1 MADYYTL
8 LTNAGIAYET
18 ACKAAG
24 TPIKLTQISVGDG
37 GGAVYN
43 PAATATALKREVWRG
58 SLNALF
64 QDEKNPSWLL
74 AEVTI
79 PPDVGGWYVRE
90 AGLWTDTGILYA
102 IVKYP
107 ESFKPVLATSGSG
120 KEFYIRSIFET
131 SNASLVTL
139 LIDDTVVK
147 ATRAWVMSY
156 LAEELGKLD
165 GKQSVRVAASTN
177 IVLNGAQQ
185 IDGVAVISGDRV
197 LLANQ
202 TLAKDNGLWIVAN
215 GDWVRATDANSSAK
229 VTPGLTVM
237 VEEGTANGDSLWHL
251 TTNAPITLGTT
262 ALTFKMLAGRT
273 GIAAGT
279 YKSLTVDEYGRA
291 TAGGNPET
299 LAGFGIKD
307 SYTKAEVEALIA
319 KASALPVG
327 SIVAFPVDAPPPG
340 FLELDNSVK
349 SSATYPDLSAYLG
362 GKFNKGDEGVGNF
375 RLPEARGEFL
385 RGWDHGRGV
394 DAGRGLGSLQSMQ
407 AEGHSHVTGVNDT
420 AAVASIQSARGMGAG
435 AGSWPYGAEAIGIA
449 GTNSVSTNTT
459 YYPSGEDSW
468 LKTGPAISLG
478 TGETRPRNIAVMWC
492 IKAWNAPVNQ
502 GNIDVAAL
510 VKEVSRLGSAVPVGA
525 VMAFP
530 TGIVPPGFL
539 ELDGSVQSIATYP
552 DLAAYLS
559 TKFNKGDEGT
569 GNFRLPESR
578 GEFLRGWDHG
588 RGTDVGRGI
597 GSWQADDNKAHAH
610 TYTRIP
616 VFGNTGGANA
626 AGIVADN
633 GTQTGSSNFASYMN
647 TSGGSEARPRNLA
660 VMWCIKAWNAPV
672 NQGTIDVAALAK
684 EVERLKSAVPV
695 GAVLAFPTGIVAPGY
710 LELDGSVQ
718 SIATYPDLAAFLG
731 TTYNKGD
738 EGSGNFRLPE
748 SRGEFLR
755 GWDHGRGVDAGRQIG
770 TVQLDAMQRLTGA
783 ISAADST
790 GLGQILNGVY
800 GGSKSG
806 VSKGVNAA
814 VDAYTSIDFDNARQA
829 RTATENRPRN
839 IAVMW
844 CIKAWNAPVNQG
856 SIDISVLSEQL
867 QQLSLNGPLA
877 GDIRNAR
884 ISIPLAAPTA
894 TFTASEIVL
903 GDGNGKRVVI
913 SNFNQSLNLSASVK
927 GLGAMDAGAAP
938 VNGFVALYALY
949 NPASKSTGIV
959 AVNATAVIAPKLLAG
974 VAPDGYTFSALFS
987 ILPTNASA
995 QFAVAEQVDRQVF
1008 YGAQVLSTTV
1018 SVSTLTGL
1026 SISAAVP
1033 LNAKSVSGNFQG
1045 SVSANGYSMALA
1057 GSAAAIGLQ
1066 TFIVNFT
1073 GAGGGS
1079 FLDVPLLSPQTLFYR
1094 LTSAG
1099 TFSAFAITTN
1109 SYRF

>member
-24 TPIKLTQISVGDG
+24 VPIKLTQISVGDG

-58 SLNALF
+58 PLNALF

-165 GKQSVRVAASTN
+165 GKQSARVAATAN
-177 IVLNGAQQ
+177 VVLNGAQQ
-185 IDGVAVISGDRV
+185 IDGVAVIAGDRV
-197 LLANQ
+197 LLPNQ

-215 GDWVRATDANSSAK
+215 GDWVRANDANVSAK

-237 VEEGTANGDSLWHL
+237 VEEGTLNGDSLWHL

-279 YKSLTVDEYGRA
+279 YKSLSVDEYGRA
-291 TAGGNPET
+291 TAGSNPDT
-299 LAGFGIKD
+299 LSGFGIKD

-327 SIVAFPVDAPPPG
+327 SIVAFPVDTPPPG

-394 DAGRGLGSLQSMQ
+394 DAGRG
-407 AEGHSHVTGVNDT
+407 
-420 AAVASIQSARGMGAG
+420 I
-435 AGSWPYGAEAIGIA
+435 GSWQADDNKAHTHTAVGTIYSYGHLAAGPGRDFQSSNVTTSSAGGSEA
-449 GTNSVSTNTT
+449 
-459 YYPSGEDSW
+459 
-468 LKTGPAISLG
+468 
-478 TGETRPRNIAVMWC
+478 RPRNIAVMWC

-588 RGTDVGRGI
+588 RGIDIGRGL

-660 VMWCIKAWNAPV
+660 VMWCIKAWNAPI
-672 NQGTIDVAALAK
+672 NQGSIDVAALAK
-684 EVERLKSAVPV
+684 EVSQLKSSVPV
-695 GAVLAFPTGIVAPGY
+695 GAVLSFPMGVVPAGY

-718 SIATYPDLAAFLG
+718 SIATYPDLAAYLG
-731 TTYNKGD
+731 TKFNKGD
-738 EGSGNFRLPE
+738 EGAGNFRLPE

-755 GWDHGRGVDAGRQIG
+755 GWDHGRGVDAGRELGSFQKATLLATDATTPDLKALQDT
-770 TVQLDAMQRLTGA
+770 TVAFT
-783 ISAADST
+783 
-790 GLGQILNGVY
+790 LGPTL
-800 GGSKSG
+800 
-806 VSKGVNAA
+806 
-814 VDAYTSIDFDNARQA
+814 
-829 RTATENRPRN
+829 TENAHSYVGGDVVNKAMYPGTGITVSTADNPGKSFLDTPLMFERGNLVGTRPRN
-839 IAVMW
+839 ISVMW

-856 SIDISVLSEQL
+856 TIDIAALAAAVETASS
-867 QQLSLNGPLA
+867 NGPLVGSMR
-877 GDIRNAR
+877 GDKMQISVASSSGTIKVAEVVVGNA
-884 ISIPLAAPTA
+884 
-894 TFTASEIVL
+894 
-903 GDGNGKRVVI
+903 NGKTRTLR
-913 SNFNQSLNLSASVK
+913 NFSQLVDLASAAK

-938 VNGFVALYALY
+938 VNGYVALYAFY
-949 NPASKSTGIV
+949 NPVTEAQGVMAWNCTS
-959 AVNATAVIAPKLLAG
+959 A
-974 VAPDGYTFSALFS
+974 VAPVMYGGSAPPAGYTYSAL
-987 ILPTNASA
+987 IGVWPTNASG
-995 QFAVAEQVDRQVF
+995 QFPNGYQENRMF
-1008 YGAQVLSTTV
+1008 SGNGKEVLSTQGGRSSFAPF
-1018 SVSTLTGL
+1018 SVASAVPMNAKQCQGYIGL
-1026 SISAAVP
+1026 SNATAGVNTYAALGGENGVGNVQFACNP
-1033 LNAKSVSGNFQG
+1033 SGA
-1045 SVSANGYSMALA
+1045 ANGGPQSP
-1057 GSAAAIGLQ
+1057 
-1066 TFIVNFT
+1066 F
-1073 GAGGGS
+1073 
-1079 FLDVPLLSPQTLFYR
+1079 PLLPLTSPQTLYHT
-1094 LTSAG
+1094 LSASAG
-1099 TFSAFAITTN
+1099 IATFSINISAYTF
-1109 SYRF
+1109 

>member
-24 TPIKLTQISVGDG
+24 VPIKLTQISVGDG
-37 GGAVYN
+37 GGSVYN

-58 SLNALF
+58 PLNALF

-90 AGLWTDTGILYA
+90 AGLWTDSGILYA

-185 IDGVAVISGDRV
+185 IDGVAVIAGDRV

-215 GDWVRATDANSSAK
+215 GDWVRATDANISAK

-291 TAGGNPET
+291 TAGANPET

-327 SIVAFPVDAPPPG
+327 SIVAFPVDTPPPG

-394 DAGRGLGSLQSMQ
+394 DAGRVVGSTQKGTVTTFDSNPNPNLTVEVVQ
-407 AEGHSHVTGVNDT
+407 ASVAAAQADVFIATDYPGVARTYTTSGVVTSSILADGGV
-420 AAVASIQSARGMGAG
+420 V
-435 AGSWPYGAEAIGIA
+435 
-449 GTNSVSTNTT
+449 
-459 YYPSGEDSW
+459 
-468 LKTGPAISLG
+468 
-478 TGETRPRNIAVMWC
+478 RPRNIAVMWC
-492 IKAWNAPVNQ
+492 IKAWNAP
-502 GNIDVAAL
+502 I
-510 VKEVSRLGSAVPVGA
+510 
-525 VMAFP
+525 
-530 TGIVPPGFL
+530 
-539 ELDGSVQSIATYP
+539 
-552 DLAAYLS
+552 
-559 TKFNKGDEGT
+559 
-569 GNFRLPESR
+569 
-578 GEFLRGWDHG
+578 
-588 RGTDVGRGI
+588 
-597 GSWQADDNKAHAH
+597 
-610 TYTRIP
+610 
-616 VFGNTGGANA
+616 
-626 AGIVADN
+626 
-633 GTQTGSSNFASYMN
+633 
-647 TSGGSEARPRNLA
+647 
-660 VMWCIKAWNAPV
+660 

-718 SIATYPDLAAFLG
+718 SIATYPDLADFLG
-731 TTYNKGD
+731 TTYNKGN
-738 EGSGNFRLPE
+738 EGAGNFRLPE

-755 GWDHGRGVDAGRQIG
+755 GWDHGRGVDAGRAVGSYQKG
-770 TVQLDAMQRLTGA
+770 SLLYGNDDNGA
-783 ISAADST
+783 EVHGLNGISANRT
-790 GLGQILNGVY
+790 GLGWDIPVMADYSGVGVY
-800 GGSKSG
+800 TASG
-806 VSKGVNAA
+806 VNVPGTSLFAQAHYGV
-814 VDAYTSIDFDNARQA
+814 T
-829 RTATENRPRN
+829 RPRN
-839 IAVMW
+839 LAVMW
-844 CIKAWNAPVNQG
+844 CIKAWNAPINQG
-856 SIDISVLSEQL
+856 SIDIASLATEVKLSR
-867 QQLSLNGPLA
+867 LNGAEVGAMRNLRVSLPVAASVATVTADQLIVEQPGVAQYKLA
-877 GDIRNAR
+877 N
-884 ISIPLAAPTA
+884 
-894 TFTASEIVL
+894 
-903 GDGNGKRVVI
+903 
-913 SNFNQSLNLSASVK
+913 LNLSLDLTTVGAGGMDTGIAPASGSV
-927 GLGAMDAGAAP
+927 GIY
-938 VNGFVALYALY
+938 VIY
-949 NPASKSTGIV
+949 NPELKV
-959 AVNATAVIAPKLLAG
+959 AKLLGVNATVSTVPEIYAG
-974 VAPDGYTFSALFS
+974 TNMPAGYSASAL
-987 ILPTNASA
+987 
-995 QFAVAEQVDRQVF
+995 
-1008 YGAQVLSTTV
+1008 V
-1018 SVSTLTGL
+1018 SVWQTGANRL
-1026 SISAAVP
+1026 MNTGIQHQRSISIAQTIVLENGMSMSPTPISLASVVP
-1033 LNAKSVSGNFQG
+1033 KNSKTVG
-1045 SVSANGYSMALA
+1045 GYIHYI
-1057 GSAAAIGLQ
+1057 GSAD
-1066 TFIVNFT
+1066 FP
-1073 GAGGGS
+1073 GGGS
-1079 FLDVPLLSPQTLFYR
+1079 LGLSPDVTEVGMKACGIGGIVGLGVLSPFSELVMTTPQTIYYR
-1094 LTSAG
+1094 LYSSVSRANDVHISQY
-1099 TFSAFAITTN
+1099 TF
-1109 SYRF
+1109 

>member
-37 GGAVYN
+37 GGTVYN
-43 PAATATALKREVWRG
+43 PAATAAALKREVWRG
-58 SLNALF
+58 PLNALF

-185 IDGVAVISGDRV
+185 IDGVAVIAGDRV
-197 LLANQ
+197 LVANQ
-202 TLAKDNGLWIVAN
+202 TLAKDNGLWVVAN

-251 TTNAPITLGTT
+251 TTNASIVVGTT

-291 TAGGNPET
+291 TAGANPET

-394 DAGRGLGSLQSMQ
+394 DAGRGLGSVQSMQ
-407 AEGHSHVTGVNDT
+407 AEDHSHVTGVNDT
-420 AAVASIQSARGMGAG
+420 AAIAAVQSARGMGAS
-435 AGSWPYGAEAIGIA
+435 AGNWPYGAVAIGVA
-449 GTNSVSTNTT
+449 GTNSVSSNAT
-459 YYPSGEDSW
+459 YIPSGEDSW

-478 TGETRPRNIAVMWC
+478 NGETRPRNI
-492 IKAWNAPVNQ
+492 
-502 GNIDVAAL
+502 
-510 VKEVSRLGSAVPVGA
+510 
-525 VMAFP
+525 
-530 TGIVPPGFL
+530 
-539 ELDGSVQSIATYP
+539 
-552 DLAAYLS
+552 
-559 TKFNKGDEGT
+559 
-569 GNFRLPESR
+569 
-578 GEFLRGWDHG
+578 
-588 RGTDVGRGI
+588 
-597 GSWQADDNKAHAH
+597 
-610 TYTRIP
+610 
-616 VFGNTGGANA
+616 
-626 AGIVADN
+626 
-633 GTQTGSSNFASYMN
+633 
-647 TSGGSEARPRNLA
+647 A

-695 GAVLAFPTGIVAPGY
+695 GAVLAFPIGIVAPGY

-718 SIATYPDLAAFLG
+718 SIATYPDLAAYLG
-731 TTYNKGD
+731 TVYNKGN
-738 EGSGNFRLPE
+738 EGAGNFRLPE

-755 GWDHGRGVDAGRQIG
+755 GWDHGRGVDAGRGIG
-770 TVQLDAMQRLTGA
+770 TNQAEAFAAHNHRYFDGTAATFDPAGNWQDGKINGAAASISTGA
-783 ISAADST
+783 FLSPIENGST
-790 GLGQILNGVY
+790 MQM
-800 GGSKSG
+800 
-806 VSKGVNAA
+806 VNAA
-814 VDAYTSIDFDNARQA
+814 NTVNAGGA
-829 RTATENRPRN
+829 ETRPRN

-844 CIKAWNAPVNQG
+844 CIKAWNAPINQG
-856 SIDISVLSEQL
+856 NIDIAALAVLA
-867 QQLSLNGPLA
+867 QQ
-877 GDIRNAR
+877 
-884 ISIPLAAPTA
+884 
-894 TFTASEIVL
+894 ASEINQGTAKVATQTQMVEGSDDATIVTPKKLRWGVQIQKATNGYIVFPSWL
-903 GDGNGKRVVI
+903 GGMIIQWGTLNGTI
-913 SNFNQSLNLSASVK
+913 GDQS
-927 GLGAMDAGAAP
+927 
-938 VNGFVALYALY
+938 ALYPIAFPNGVFQAVVSMGDKTTGVIAGITLY
-949 NPASKSTGIV
+949 ATASGMTSKTTLTVRSTG
-959 AVNATAVIAPKLLAG
+959 T
-974 VAPDGYTFSALFS
+974 DGQGASSARY
-987 ILPTNASA
+987 I
-995 QFAVAEQVDRQVF
+995 
-1008 YGAQVLSTTV
+1008 
-1018 SVSTLTGL
+1018 
-1026 SISAAVP
+1026 
-1033 LNAKSVSGNFQG
+1033 
-1045 SVSANGYSMALA
+1045 
-1057 GSAAAIGLQ
+1057 AIGH
-1066 TFIVNFT
+1066 
-1073 GAGGGS
+1073 
-1079 FLDVPLLSPQTLFYR
+1079 
-1094 LTSAG
+1094 
-1099 TFSAFAITTN
+1099 
-1109 SYRF
+1109 

>member
-37 GGAVYN
+37 NGAVYN

-58 SLNALF
+58 PLNALF

-165 GKQSVRVAASTN
+165 GKQSVRVAATGN
-177 IVLNGAQQ
+177 VVLSGAQQ
-185 IDGVAVISGDRV
+185 VDGVAVVAGDRV
-197 LLANQ
+197 LLPSQ

-215 GDWVRATDANSSAK
+215 GDWVRATDANTSAK

-237 VEEGTANGDSLWHL
+237 VEEGVANGDSLWHL

-262 ALTFKMLAGRT
+262 ALQFKMLAGRT

-291 TAGGNPET
+291 TAGANPET

-394 DAGRGLGSLQSMQ
+394 DAGRGLGS
-407 AEGHSHVTGVNDT
+407 
-420 AAVASIQSARGMGAG
+420 
-435 AGSWPYGAEAIGIA
+435 
-449 GTNSVSTNTT
+449 
-459 YYPSGEDSW
+459 
-468 LKTGPAISLG
+468 
-478 TGETRPRNIAVMWC
+478 
-492 IKAWNAPVNQ
+492 
-502 GNIDVAAL
+502 
-510 VKEVSRLGSAVPVGA
+510 
-525 VMAFP
+525 
-530 TGIVPPGFL
+530 
-539 ELDGSVQSIATYP
+539 
-552 DLAAYLS
+552 
-559 TKFNKGDEGT
+559 
-569 GNFRLPESR
+569 
-578 GEFLRGWDHG
+578 
-588 RGTDVGRGI
+588 
-597 GSWQADDNKAHAH
+597 WQADDNKSHAH
-610 TYTRIP
+610 TVTRMQAFANASGSNP
-616 VFGNTGGANA
+616 SAVVVDNGNTAVMTNFAAGFNSSGGA
-626 AGIVADN
+626 
-633 GTQTGSSNFASYMN
+633 
-647 TSGGSEARPRNLA
+647 EARPRNIA

-695 GAVLAFPTGIVAPGY
+695 GAVLAFPVGIVAPGY

-718 SIATYPDLAAFLG
+718 SIATYPDLAAYLG
-731 TTYNKGD
+731 TKFNKGD
-738 EGSGNFRLPE
+738 EGAGNFRLPD

-755 GWDHGRGVDAGRQIG
+755 GWDHGRGADPARAIGSYQLGTLTAFDSNTPGGASVDTLRCSPAQA
-770 TVQLDAMQRLTGA
+770 Q
-783 ISAADST
+783 ADVYRST
-790 GLGQILNGVY
+790 DYPGVGITY
-800 GGSKSG
+800 TASDLSVGEYPVEGG
-806 VSKGVNAA
+806 V
-814 VDAYTSIDFDNARQA
+814 T
-829 RTATENRPRN
+829 RPRN
-839 IAVMW
+839 LAVMW

-856 SIDISVLSEQL
+856 NIDI
-867 QQLSLNGPLA
+867 
-877 GDIRNAR
+877 
-884 ISIPLAAPTA
+884 AA
-894 TFTASEIVL
+894 
-903 GDGNGKRVVI
+903 
-913 SNFNQSLNLSASVK
+913 
-927 GLGAMDAGAAP
+927 
-938 VNGFVALYALY
+938 
-949 NPASKSTGIV
+949 
-959 AVNATAVIAPKLLAG
+959 
-974 VAPDGYTFSALFS
+974 FSALAQRAS
-987 ILPTNASA
+987 ETNQGTAKVATQSQVNSSSDDSVIVTPKKLRFGFEASLA
-995 QFAVAEQVDRQVF
+995 
-1008 YGAQVLSTTV
+1008 
-1018 SVSTLTGL
+1018 
-1026 SISAAVP
+1026 P
-1033 LNAKSVSGNFQG
+1033 
-1045 SVSANGYSMALA
+1045 NGYIVFPSWLGGLMLQWGQASMQGTTQTFSYPTAFRSQVYQMVATDA
-1057 GSAAAIGLQ
+1057 GSGAHSLGATAITLASFTAYGNVATTNFRYIAIG
-1066 TFIVNFT
+1066 
-1073 GAGGGS
+1073 A
-1079 FLDVPLLSPQTLFYR
+1079 
-1094 LTSAG
+1094 
-1099 TFSAFAITTN
+1099 
-1109 SYRF
+1109 

>member
-37 GGAVYN
+37 GGTVYN

-58 SLNALF
+58 PLNALF

-90 AGLWTDTGILYA
+90 AGLWTDTGVLYA

-165 GKQSVRVAASTN
+165 GKQSVRVAATTN
-177 IVLNGAQQ
+177 VVLSGAQQ
-185 IDGVAVISGDRV
+185 IDGVAVIAGDRV
-197 LLANQ
+197 LLSNQ

-215 GDWVRATDANSSAK
+215 GDWVRATDANSSGK

-262 ALTFKMLAGRT
+262 ALNFKMLAGRT

-291 TAGGNPET
+291 TAGANPET

-349 SSATYPDLSAYLG
+349 SNATYPDLSAYLG

-394 DAGRGLGSLQSMQ
+394 DGRRALGSAQSD
-407 AEGHSHVTGVNDT
+407 EFKSHNHRYFDTVGGVIDPGGGTAGITINGVAPGVANAYTSTTGNDGFMCLAAPNTVN
-420 AAVASIQSARGMGAG
+420 AG
-435 AGSWPYGAEAIGIA
+435 GAE
-449 GTNSVSTNTT
+449 S
-459 YYPSGEDSW
+459 
-468 LKTGPAISLG
+468 
-478 TGETRPRNIAVMWC
+478 RPRNI
-492 IKAWNAPVNQ
+492 
-502 GNIDVAAL
+502 
-510 VKEVSRLGSAVPVGA
+510 
-525 VMAFP
+525 
-530 TGIVPPGFL
+530 
-539 ELDGSVQSIATYP
+539 
-552 DLAAYLS
+552 
-559 TKFNKGDEGT
+559 
-569 GNFRLPESR
+569 
-578 GEFLRGWDHG
+578 
-588 RGTDVGRGI
+588 
-597 GSWQADDNKAHAH
+597 
-610 TYTRIP
+610 
-616 VFGNTGGANA
+616 
-626 AGIVADN
+626 
-633 GTQTGSSNFASYMN
+633 
-647 TSGGSEARPRNLA
+647 A

-731 TTYNKGD
+731 STYNKGN
-738 EGSGNFRLPE
+738 EGTGNFRLPE

-755 GWDHGRGVDAGRQIG
+755 GWDHGRGVDAGRGIG
-770 TVQLDAMQRLTGA
+770 SWQADDNKSHIHGTTYDVIADIFMAGDVRRNYLQQYNNTDDVVTKASGGA
-783 ISAADST
+783 EA
-790 GLGQILNGVY
+790 
-800 GGSKSG
+800 
-806 VSKGVNAA
+806 
-814 VDAYTSIDFDNARQA
+814 
-829 RTATENRPRN
+829 RPRN

-844 CIKAWNAPVNQG
+844 CIKAWNAPINQG
-856 SIDISVLSEQL
+856 SIDIAVLSEQL
-867 QQLSLNGPLA
+867 QLLSLNGPIA

-884 ISIPLAAPTA
+884 VSIPVAASST

-903 GDGNGKRVVI
+903 GDVNGKRVVI
-913 SNFNQSLNLSASVK
+913 ANFNQSINLSASVK

-938 VNGFVALYALY
+938 VNGFVAIYALY
-949 NPASKSTGIV
+949 NPATKSTGVI
-959 AVNATAVIAPKLLAG
+959 AVNATAAIAPKLLAG
-974 VAPDGYTFSALFS
+974 VAPDGYTFSALLS

-1008 YGAQVLSTTV
+1008 YGAQVLSTTAQV
-1018 SVSTLTGL
+1018 LTLTGL
-1026 SISAAVP
+1026 SIATAVP
-1033 LNAKSVSGNFQG
+1033 LNARSVSGNFQG
-1045 SVSANGYSMALA
+1045 TVSANGYSMALA

-1066 TFIVNFT
+1066 TFIVNFS

-1079 FLDVPLLSPQTLFYR
+1079 FLDVPLLSPQTLFHR
-1094 LTSAG
+1094 LISAG

>member
-1 MADYYTL
+1 M
-8 LTNAGIAYET
+8 
-18 ACKAAG
+18 
-24 TPIKLTQISVGDG
+24 PIKLTQISVGDG

-58 SLNALF
+58 PLNALF

-165 GKQSVRVAASTN
+165 GKQSVRVAATASV
-177 IVLNGAQQ
+177 VLNGAQQ
-185 IDGVAVISGDRV
+185 IDGVAVIAGDRV
-197 LLANQ
+197 LLPNQ

-215 GDWVRATDANSSAK
+215 GDWVRANDANVSAK

-237 VEEGTANGDSLWHL
+237 VEEGTLNGDSLWHL

-279 YKSLTVDEYGRA
+279 YKSLSVDEYGRA
-291 TAGGNPET
+291 TAGSNPDT
-299 LAGFGIKD
+299 LSGFGIKD

-327 SIVAFPVDAPPPG
+327 SIVAFPVDSPPPG

-394 DAGRGLGSLQSMQ
+394 DPGRAIGTLQSDLF
-407 AEGHSHVTGVNDT
+407 GSHSHTHAADNSKGISNVTVGTVAGSGQYAVTNSGNVTGST
-420 AAVASIQSARGMGAG
+420 G
-435 AGSWPYGAEAIGIA
+435 GS
-449 GTNSVSTNTT
+449 
-459 YYPSGEDSW
+459 
-468 LKTGPAISLG
+468 
-478 TGETRPRNIAVMWC
+478 ETRPRNVAVMWC
-492 IKAWNAPVNQ
+492 IKAWNAPINQ

-672 NQGTIDVAALAK
+672 NQGNIDVAALAN
-684 EVERLKSAVPV
+684 EVAQLKSSVPV
-695 GAVLAFPTGIVAPGY
+695 GAVLSFPTGVVPAGY

-718 SIATYPDLAAFLG
+718 SIATYPDLAAYLG
-731 TTYNKGD
+731 TKFNKGD
-738 EGSGNFRLPE
+738 EGAGNFRLPE

-755 GWDHGRGVDAGRQIG
+755 GWDHGRGVDAGR
-770 TVQLDAMQRLTGA
+770 A
-783 ISAADST
+783 
-790 GLGQILNGVY
+790 
-800 GGSKSG
+800 
-806 VSKGVNAA
+806 
-814 VDAYTSIDFDNARQA
+814 
-829 RTATENRPRN
+829 
-839 IAVMW
+839 IAV
-844 CIKAWNAPVNQG
+844 ISSTRSRTSQG
-856 SIDISVLSEQL
+856 STPRTTVFSL
-867 QQLSLNGPLA
+867 QQL
-877 GDIRNAR
+877 AR
-884 ISIPLAAPTA
+884 
-894 TFTASEIVL
+894 
-903 GDGNGKRVVI
+903 
-913 SNFNQSLNLSASVK
+913 SV
-927 GLGAMDAGAAP
+927 A
-938 VNGFVALYALY
+938 
-949 NPASKSTGIV
+949 
-959 AVNATAVIAPKLLAG
+959 
-974 VAPDGYTFSALFS
+974 FSAR
-987 ILPTNASA
+987 
-995 QFAVAEQVDRQVF
+995 QQQV
-1008 YGAQVLSTTV
+1008 
-1018 SVSTLTGL
+1018 GL
-1026 SISAAVP
+1026 
-1033 LNAKSVSGNFQG
+1033 N
-1045 SVSANGYSMALA
+1045 
-1057 GSAAAIGLQ
+1057 
-1066 TFIVNFT
+1066 
-1073 GAGGGS
+1073 
-1079 FLDVPLLSPQTLFYR
+1079 SPQAQPLPVSSICR
-1094 LTSAG
+1094 SMPRGWHALRRRPGHA
-1099 TFSAFAITTN
+1099 AW
-1109 SYRF
+1109 R

>member
-37 GGAVYN
+37 NGKVYN
-43 PAATATALKREVWRG
+43 PAATATALAREVWRG
-58 SLNALF
+58 PLNALF

-185 IDGVAVISGDRV
+185 IDGVAVIAGDRV
-197 LLANQ
+197 LVANQ

-215 GDWVRATDANSSAK
+215 GDWGRASDANSSAK

-291 TAGGNPET
+291 TAGANPET

-394 DAGRGLGSLQSMQ
+394 DLGRQVGSFQ
-407 AEGHSHVTGVNDT
+407 ADDYKSHSHRYFDSV
-420 AAVASIQSARGMGAG
+420 AANIDPFGGTGAG
-435 AGSWPYGAEAIGIA
+435 VVNGVVTPPATGGYLATSGPDSNNLTSPTTTVNAGG
-449 GTNSVSTNTT
+449 N
-459 YYPSGEDSW
+459 
-468 LKTGPAISLG
+468 
-478 TGETRPRNIAVMWC
+478 ETRPRNI
-492 IKAWNAPVNQ
+492 
-502 GNIDVAAL
+502 
-510 VKEVSRLGSAVPVGA
+510 S
-525 VMAFP
+525 
-530 TGIVPPGFL
+530 
-539 ELDGSVQSIATYP
+539 
-552 DLAAYLS
+552 
-559 TKFNKGDEGT
+559 
-569 GNFRLPESR
+569 
-578 GEFLRGWDHG
+578 
-588 RGTDVGRGI
+588 
-597 GSWQADDNKAHAH
+597 
-610 TYTRIP
+610 
-616 VFGNTGGANA
+616 
-626 AGIVADN
+626 
-633 GTQTGSSNFASYMN
+633 
-647 TSGGSEARPRNLA
+647 

-731 TTYNKGD
+731 TTYNKGN
-738 EGSGNFRLPE
+738 EGVGNFRLPE

-755 GWDHGRGVDAGRQIG
+755 GWDHGRGVDAGRNVGSYQAGTKIQGDNVEAPAVQGIG
-770 TVQLDAMQRLTGA
+770 NSDA
-783 ISAADST
+783 IDADPAPDFKGDIYYTST
-790 GLGQILNGVY
+790 GVTVLNT
-800 GGSKSG
+800 GSYWKT
-806 VSKGVNAA
+806 V
-814 VDAYTSIDFDNARQA
+814 
-829 RTATENRPRN
+829 RPRN
-839 IAVMW
+839 LAVMW

-856 SIDISVLSEQL
+856 SIDIASLATEVRLAR
-867 QQLSLNGPLA
+867 LNGA
-877 GDIRNAR
+877 EVGAMRNLR
-884 ISIPLAAPTA
+884 ISLPVAASVATVTA
-894 TFTASEIVL
+894 DQLIIEQPGGAQYKL
-903 GDGNGKRVVI
+903 
-913 SNFNQSLNLSASVK
+913 SNLNLSLDLTTVGAGGMDTGIAPASGSV
-927 GLGAMDAGAAP
+927 GIY
-938 VNGFVALYALY
+938 VIY
-949 NPASKSTGIV
+949 NPELKV
-959 AVNATAVIAPKLLAG
+959 AKLLGVNATVSTVPEIYAG
-974 VAPDGYTFSALFS
+974 TNMPAGYSASAL
-987 ILPTNASA
+987 
-995 QFAVAEQVDRQVF
+995 
-1008 YGAQVLSTTV
+1008 V
-1018 SVSTLTGL
+1018 SVWQTGANRL
-1026 SISAAVP
+1026 MNPGIQHQRSISIAQTIVLENGMSMSPTPISLASVVP
-1033 LNAKSVSGNFQG
+1033 KNAKTVG
-1045 SVSANGYSMALA
+1045 GYIHYI
-1057 GSAAAIGLQ
+1057 GSAD
-1066 TFIVNFT
+1066 FP
-1073 GAGGGS
+1073 GGGS
-1079 FLDVPLLSPQTLFYR
+1079 LGLSPDVTEVGMKACGIGGVVGLGVLSPFSDLVMATPQTIYYR
-1094 LTSAG
+1094 LYASVSRANDVHISQY
-1099 TFSAFAITTN
+1099 TF
-1109 SYRF
+1109 

>member
-37 GGAVYN
+37 GGSVYN

-58 SLNALF
+58 PLNALF

-185 IDGVAVISGDRV
+185 IDGVAVIAGDRV
-197 LLANQ
+197 LVANQ
-202 TLAKDNGLWIVAN
+202 ALAKDNGLWIVAN
-215 GDWVRATDANSSAK
+215 GDWVRATDANTSAK

-237 VEEGTANGDSLWHL
+237 VEEGATNGDSLWHL

-291 TAGGNPET
+291 TAGANPET

-307 SYTKAEVEALIA
+307 SYTKTEVEALIA

-394 DAGRGLGSLQSMQ
+394 DAGRAVGGYQLDALQ
-407 AEGHSHVTGVNDT
+407 N
-420 AAVASIQSARGMGAG
+420 
-435 AGSWPYGAEAIGIA
+435 IA
-449 GTNSVSTNTT
+449 GTFDGNVDIKTATGVFGTAN
-459 YYPSGEDSW
+459 PSGAI
-468 LKTGPAISLG
+468 TGTANS
-478 TGETRPRNIAVMWC
+478 TGFHSVFFDASKVARTSTETRPRN
-492 IKAWNAPVNQ
+492 
-502 GNIDVAAL
+502 
-510 VKEVSRLGSAVPVGA
+510 
-525 VMAFP
+525 F
-530 TGIVPPGFL
+530 
-539 ELDGSVQSIATYP
+539 
-552 DLAAYLS
+552 
-559 TKFNKGDEGT
+559 
-569 GNFRLPESR
+569 
-578 GEFLRGWDHG
+578 
-588 RGTDVGRGI
+588 
-597 GSWQADDNKAHAH
+597 
-610 TYTRIP
+610 
-616 VFGNTGGANA
+616 
-626 AGIVADN
+626 
-633 GTQTGSSNFASYMN
+633 
-647 TSGGSEARPRNLA
+647 A

-672 NQGTIDVAALAK
+672 NQGTIDVAALAQ

-731 TTYNKGD
+731 ITYNKGD
-738 EGSGNFRLPE
+738 EGAGNFRLPE
-748 SRGEFLR
+748 ARGEFLR
-755 GWDHGRGVDAGRQIG
+755 GWDHGRGVDAGRLIG
-770 TVQLDAMQRLTGA
+770 SWQKGSEHIFDTGTSVA
-783 ISAADST
+783 
-790 GLGQILNGVY
+790 N
-800 GGSKSG
+800 
-806 VSKGVNAA
+806 VSDRNSVTSVVTALSNMGYDTVNAA
-814 VDAYTSIDFDNARQA
+814 DYPGAEYTVSTPNTSAPVSNTDQ
-829 RTATENRPRN
+829 TAFGATRPRN
-839 IAVMW
+839 LAVMW

-856 SIDISVLSEQL
+856 DLDITA
-867 QQLSLNGPLA
+867 LA
-877 GDIRNAR
+877 T
-884 ISIPLAAPTA
+884 LAQR
-894 TFTASEIVL
+894 ASETSQGTAKVATQ
-903 GDGNGKRVVI
+903 V
-913 SNFNQSLNLSASVK
+913 QA
-927 GLGAMDAGAAP
+927 DAGADD
-938 VNGFVALYALY
+938 N
-949 NPASKSTGIV
+949 TIV
-959 AVNATAVIAPKLLAG
+959 TPKKLRWG
-974 VAPDGYTFSALFS
+974 FS
-987 ILPTNASA
+987 I
-995 QFAVAEQVDRQVF
+995 
-1008 YGAQVLSTTV
+1008 
-1018 SVSTLTGL
+1018 
-1026 SISAAVP
+1026 
-1033 LNAKSVSGNFQG
+1033 SVSGDMSG
-1045 SVSANGYSMALA
+1045 SYIIFPTWLG
-1057 GSAAAIGLQ
+1057 GLILQ
-1066 TFIVNFT
+1066 W
-1073 GAGGGS
+1073 GM
-1079 FLDVPLLSPQTLFYR
+1079 
-1094 LTSAG
+1094 TSAIASGANYLQVFPVAFPSIFPSVFTTYPNASVDASVGSTYIGQIRALSRSNVTIRNLGQG
-1099 TFSAFAITTN
+1099 TAQYYYFAVG
-1109 SYRF
+1109 R

>member
-24 TPIKLTQISVGDG
+24 VPIKLTQISVGDG

-58 SLNALF
+58 PLNALF

-185 IDGVAVISGDRV
+185 IDGVAVIAGDRV

-215 GDWVRATDANSSAK
+215 GDWVRAADANTSAK

-237 VEEGTANGDSLWHL
+237 VEEGTTNGDSLWHL

-291 TAGGNPET
+291 TAGANPET

-394 DAGRGLGSLQSMQ
+394 DAARGLGTLQSMQ

-478 TGETRPRNIAVMWC
+478 NGETRPRNM
-492 IKAWNAPVNQ
+492 
-502 GNIDVAAL
+502 
-510 VKEVSRLGSAVPVGA
+510 
-525 VMAFP
+525 
-530 TGIVPPGFL
+530 
-539 ELDGSVQSIATYP
+539 
-552 DLAAYLS
+552 
-559 TKFNKGDEGT
+559 
-569 GNFRLPESR
+569 
-578 GEFLRGWDHG
+578 
-588 RGTDVGRGI
+588 
-597 GSWQADDNKAHAH
+597 
-610 TYTRIP
+610 
-616 VFGNTGGANA
+616 
-626 AGIVADN
+626 
-633 GTQTGSSNFASYMN
+633 
-647 TSGGSEARPRNLA
+647 
-660 VMWCIKAWNAPV
+660 
-672 NQGTIDVAALAK
+672 
-684 EVERLKSAVPV
+684 
-695 GAVLAFPTGIVAPGY
+695 
-710 LELDGSVQ
+710 
-718 SIATYPDLAAFLG
+718 
-731 TTYNKGD
+731 
-738 EGSGNFRLPE
+738 
-748 SRGEFLR
+748 
-755 GWDHGRGVDAGRQIG
+755 
-770 TVQLDAMQRLTGA
+770 
-783 ISAADST
+783 
-790 GLGQILNGVY
+790 
-800 GGSKSG
+800 
-806 VSKGVNAA
+806 
-814 VDAYTSIDFDNARQA
+814 
-829 RTATENRPRN
+829 
-839 IAVMW
+839 AVMW

-856 SIDISVLSEQL
+856 SIDIASLATEVRLAR
-867 QQLSLNGPLA
+867 LNGA
-877 GDIRNAR
+877 EVGAMRNLR
-884 ISIPLAAPTA
+884 ISLPVAASVATVTA
-894 TFTASEIVL
+894 DQLIIEQPGGAQYKL
-903 GDGNGKRVVI
+903 
-913 SNFNQSLNLSASVK
+913 SNLNLSLDLTTVGAGGMDTGIAPASGSV
-927 GLGAMDAGAAP
+927 GIY
-938 VNGFVALYALY
+938 VIY
-949 NPASKSTGIV
+949 NPELKV
-959 AVNATAVIAPKLLAG
+959 AKLLGVNATLSTAPEIYAG
-974 VAPDGYTFSALFS
+974 TNMPAGYSASAL
-987 ILPTNASA
+987 
-995 QFAVAEQVDRQVF
+995 
-1008 YGAQVLSTTV
+1008 V
-1018 SVSTLTGL
+1018 SVWQTGASRL
-1026 SISAAVP
+1026 MNPGIQHQRSISIARTVVLENGMSMSPTPISLASVVP
-1033 LNAKSVSGNFQG
+1033 KNAKTVG
-1045 SVSANGYSMALA
+1045 GYIHYI
-1057 GSAAAIGLQ
+1057 GSAD
-1066 TFIVNFT
+1066 FP
-1073 GAGGGS
+1073 GGGS
-1079 FLDVPLLSPQTLFYR
+1079 LGLSPDVTEVGMKACGIGGIVGLGVLSPFSDLVMATPQTIYYR
-1094 LTSAG
+1094 LYASVSRANDVHISQY
-1099 TFSAFAITTN
+1099 TF
-1109 SYRF
+1109 